1 MVVREQGPGPRQ
13 ARSLWATTAPS
24 QQAFQLWHPQLC
36 AHPPCHSPSPK
47 PQLGTL
53 LNLLDGEPVAAQVLH
68 GVYVIVAEETQA
80 DLAEG
85 AGWHHLCHSHL
96 QGGRCQEA
104 AAPTLPPPPPHIT
117 CEASKVGK
125 LAPSPKARTVPLMEC
140 SSPHNTPCTRH
151 HRHTPTSTV
160 PAGQETKDRSF
171 YTVVN
176 NLKLYIILYT
186 S

>member
-24 QQAFQLWHPQLC
+24 QQAFQLWHPWLC
-36 AHPPCHSPSPK
+36 SHTPRHSPPLK

-96 QGGRCQEA
+96 QGGRCQEGGRTHA
-104 AAPTLPPPPPHIT
+104 AA
-117 CEASKVGK
+117 AS
-125 LAPSPKARTVPLMEC
+125 
-140 SSPHNTPCTRH
+140 SS
-151 HRHTPTSTV
+151 
-160 PAGQETKDRSF
+160 
-171 YTVVN
+171 Y
-176 NLKLYIILYT
+176 NL
-186 S
+186 